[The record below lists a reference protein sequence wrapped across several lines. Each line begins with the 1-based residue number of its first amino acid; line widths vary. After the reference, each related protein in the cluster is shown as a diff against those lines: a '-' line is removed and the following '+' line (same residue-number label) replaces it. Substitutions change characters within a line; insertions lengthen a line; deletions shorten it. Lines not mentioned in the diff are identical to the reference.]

1 MSDEYRSY
9 FQKEAGLEPVET
21 FEIPE
26 RGSEGSLTGRT
37 IIYKRGELGSVWK
50 AIWASKT
57 PEEKKQWL
65 KEKDEERFEKLVDKK
80 KLELERQLESQKER
94 KLKELENKYSSYR
107 KKGYIQ
113 KDGSIKIP
121 TLEIK
126 SITEVKPEEIIQE
139 PPIRDIIKAHA
150 EERRLREIEQYK
162 KEVGVG
168 GITELMN
175 PFKP

>member
-1 MSDEYRSY
+1 MSDVYRSY

-65 KEKDEERFEKLVDKK
+65 KEKDDERFERLVDKK
-80 KLELERQLESQKER
+80 KLELERQLECQKEK
-94 KLKELENKYSSYR
+94 KLKELEAKYSGYR

-121 TLEIK
+121 IPETKPLVEEKTIK
-126 SITEVKPEEIIQE
+126 NTTELPIEEIIKN
-139 PPIRDIIKAHA
+139 RA
-150 EERRLREIEQYK
+150 EQRRLHEIELYD
-162 KEVGVG
+162 KEFSKG
-168 GITELMN
+168 GIANLMR
-175 PFKP
+175 PL

>member
-1 MSDEYRSY
+1 MSDEYKSY
-9 FQKEAGLEPVET
+9 FQKEAGLKPVET

-37 IIYKRGELGSVWK
+37 ILYKRGELGSTWN

-65 KEKDEERFEKLVDKK
+65 KEKDDERFERLVDKK
-80 KLELERQLESQKER
+80 KLELERQLEGHKER
-94 KLKELENKYSSYR
+94 KLKELETKYSSYR

-121 TLEIK
+121 ILETK
-126 SITEVKPEEIIQE
+126 SITEVKPKEIIPE

-150 EERRLREIEQYK
+150 EQRRLREIEQYE